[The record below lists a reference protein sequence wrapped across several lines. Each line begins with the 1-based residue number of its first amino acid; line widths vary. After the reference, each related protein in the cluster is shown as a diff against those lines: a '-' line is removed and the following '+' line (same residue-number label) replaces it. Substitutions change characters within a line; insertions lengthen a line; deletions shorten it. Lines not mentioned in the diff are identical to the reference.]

1 MAVAGPGCVRQRT
14 DVAEATAQHRAPHR
28 TGLPLAAHRTH
39 PVVPDLE
46 LHRVDLQAPPMPLL
60 KSGALQAAIVNSTS
74 FSSIATDE
82 RGVIQLFNRGAE
94 RMLGYAAADV
104 LNRMTPADLSDP
116 QELVE
121 RAQELSAEFDMVIA
135 PGFEALV
142 FKASRGIDDIYELT
156 YRRQD
161 GSPLPAMV
169 SVTALRDA
177 QGLLIGYLLIG
188 TDNAARK
195 RVDEALHETHLEL
208 LAATQA
214 AESANRAKSD
224 FLSSMSH
231 ELRSPLNAI
240 LGFAQLMDS
249 GAPQPTP
256 AQKDSID
263 QILQAGW
270 YLLELINEVL
280 DLALIE
286 SGRLSLSPEPM
297 ALAEVLADCQAMIE
311 PQACQGGID
320 LDFVAHGRAA
330 ARAGRP
336 HAGQAGVR
344 EPAVQRHQVQ
354 PRRRPH
360 RGALQP
366 RAGRPSSG

>member
-1 MAVAGPGCVRQRT
+1 
-14 DVAEATAQHRAPHR
+14 
-28 TGLPLAAHRTH
+28 
-39 PVVPDLE
+39 
-46 LHRVDLQAPPMPLL
+46 
-60 KSGALQAAIVNSTS
+60 
-74 FSSIATDE
+74 
-82 RGVIQLFNRGAE
+82 
-94 RMLGYAAADV
+94 
-104 LNRMTPADLSDP
+104 MTPADLSDP

-121 RAQELSAEFDMVIA
+121 RAQALSAEFDTPIA

-208 LAATQA
+208 RAATQA
-214 AESANRAKSD
+214 AESANRAKSE
-224 FLSSMSH
+224 FLSRMSH

-249 GAPQPTP
+249 GAPPPTP

-297 ALAEVLADCQAMIE
+297 ALADVLADCQAMIE
-311 PQACQGGID
+311 PQARKGGID
-320 LDFVAHGRAA
+320 LSFVPQDPPLHVRADRTRVKQVFVNLLSNAIKYNRVGGRVEVRCN

-336 HAGQAGVR
+336 RPGELPGH
-344 EPAVQRHQVQ
+344 
-354 PRRRPH
+354 RRRPAAAQA
-360 RGALQP
+360 GAAVPALQP
-366 RAGRPSSG
+366 PGPGVGRGRRHGHRPGGVQAAGGTDGRHDRRRQHGRRGQPVLGRAARPSTGRTALPDVVP